1 MMGSRHHAA
10 RNGRVNLRSR
20 SATAFLVGLTLLTV
34 LLFAAAAQA
43 WTPVPV
49 KDDRNV
55 FMPGSQ
61 QGSANLESQGRCDN
75 CHGGYDQAVEPAF
88 NQYGSMMS
96 QAARDPLWLASL
108 TVANQD
114 SIWAVGNPNAGD
126 LCIRCHTPPGWL
138 GGRSDP
144 TNTSKLTGTDFEGVS
159 CDSCHTMADP
169 LAQLGQP
176 SVSAET
182 VPGVISLAQST
193 QTRDFT
199 VLGALKLF
207 DGTSFL
213 NATTKLPSFYGNGS
227 LPNYVEGAGG
237 QYFIDTGSA
246 KRGPFHDHTA
256 RHQVYYSRYHKSRTF
271 CATCHDVSN
280 PILAN
285 VLIAPGTPERQAA
298 GSYFHVERTY
308 SEFALSAYGRGSGA
322 TTTVHGIGTA
332 SKCQD
337 CHLRDVT
344 GRGANKSDAPLRT
357 DLPLHDQTGGN
368 AWMSGILASVAT
380 GTAFH
385 DPYNRAIL
393 SGTKY
398 PGAKID
404 VAGLQ
409 WVPNELKAGQQRAL
423 QMLREAATITTQAE
437 DSSSLTLRVRNNTG
451 HKLISG
457 FPEGRRMFL
466 YVTFYDAA
474 GRLLGEVN
482 RYEPLTTVKDGQG
495 NDTYVSG
502 AEFVSR
508 TEPLIWEA
516 HMSSALTGEQKTF
529 HFALAT
535 DRYKDNRIP
544 PKGFDTSGMNA
555 RLAQPKWA
563 GGDAPGLFTVEEYT
577 GGWDD
582 VALAKPAGTAS
593 WYATLYYQTTSKE
606 YIEFLRDQVNGA
618 KAPGSGSDFPT
629 LTSPA
634 PSGEAQAYIV
644 QSDPFFANLKDW
656 GKAIWDLWLHNGGA
670 APVVMTEL
678 GTAPRQS
685 HMTAPDVTAL
695 WIAKRAGGTFLG
707 WPALNGAEGYR
718 VYRVG
723 EGGARTLVGDTDSV
737 SWRLPANDTGQTYVV
752 TAFRRL
758 PQGPEVESAASA
770 AVVSGP

>member
-1 MMGSRHHAA
+1 MRGSRHQDA
-10 RNGRVNLRSR
+10 RDARTTLRHR
-20 SATAFLVGLTLLTV
+20 TATAFVLGTALLAV
-34 LLFAAAAQA
+34 LLAATVAQA

-88 NQYGSMMS
+88 NQYGSMMA
-96 QAARDPLWLASL
+96 QAARDPLWLACL

-114 SIWAVGNPNAGD
+114 SVWAVGNPNAGD

-159 CDSCHTMADP
+159 CDSCHTMVDP
-169 LAQLGQP
+169 LAQLSQP
-176 SVSAET
+176 GVPPET
-182 VPGVISLAQST
+182 VPGVISLAEAT
-193 QTRDFT
+193 QTQDFT

-207 DGTSFL
+207 DGTNFL
-213 NATTKLPSFYGNGS
+213 NGTTKLPTYYGNGS

-237 QYFIDTGSA
+237 QYFIDTGNA

-332 SKCQD
+332 DKCQD
-337 CHLRDVT
+337 CHLRNVT
-344 GRGANKSDAPLRT
+344 GKGANKSDAPLRT

-368 AWMSGILASVAT
+368 TWMSGILASVAT

-385 DPYNRAIL
+385 DPYNLAIL
-393 SGTKY
+393 SGAKY

-409 WVPNELKAGQQRAL
+409 SVPNELKAGQQRAL
-423 QMLREAATITTQAE
+423 QMLREAATVTTQAE
-437 DSSSLTLRVRNNTG
+437 NASSLTLRVRNNTG

-474 GRLLGEVN
+474 GRLLDEVN
-482 RYEPLTTVKDGQG
+482 RYEPLKTAKDGQG
-495 NDTYVSG
+495 NDTFVSG

-508 TEPLIWEA
+508 TEPLIWETQ
-516 HMSSALTGEQKTF
+516 MSSALTGEQKTF

-544 PKGFDTSGMNA
+544 PKGFDTNGMNA

-563 GGDAPGLFTVEEYT
+563 GADAPGLFTVEEYT

-582 VALAKPAGTAS
+582 LTLAKPAGAAS

-634 PSGEAQAYIV
+634 PSGESQAYIV

-656 GKAIWDLWLHNGGA
+656 GKAIWDLWLHNEGA

-685 HMTAPDVTAL
+685 HMAAPDLTVQR
-695 WIAKRAGGTFLG
+695 IAKRAGGWLLD
-707 WPALNGAEGYR
+707 WSWMNGAAGYR
-718 VYRVG
+718 VYRIG
-723 EGGARTLVGDTDSV
+723 ADGARTLVADQEETYL
-737 SWRLPANDTGQTYVV
+737 RLPGTSSGQEYAVR
-752 TAFRRL
+752 AYRQR
-758 PQGPEVESAASA
+758 PDGPEVLSAESAPVRADY
-770 AVVSGP
+770 